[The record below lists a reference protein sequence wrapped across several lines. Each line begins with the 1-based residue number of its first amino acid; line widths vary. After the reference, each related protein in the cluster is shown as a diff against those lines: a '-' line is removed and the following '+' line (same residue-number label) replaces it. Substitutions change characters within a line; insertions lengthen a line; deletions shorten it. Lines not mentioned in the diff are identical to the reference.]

1 MLILWLLWLSL
12 SLSSMGQWDAL
23 DWMYRPFITRPGQVF
38 SITMGESRSGQP
50 VVIYTFGSQ
59 PMNITYTSFEK
70 GQHSMKQE
78 GGKELQFAVSEPVGE
93 RLHLVRH
100 LYNYSKQSKLWSDM
114 FIRLDIQIEN
124 RTEPVGYYHQLTVD
138 DNQDLFLIETSK
150 PTYRPNETVWFGVVC
165 LQPKHWSLLGGG
177 DFGNASE
184 PRFSIMVNSSE
195 TNTVVC
201 RWDDLTA
208 SQSKKLSFHVPEN
221 SSQGMWTISVN
232 ATGRLESTSILV
244 LDREDLMPTIQF
256 HPIRWTKSILYG
268 SFRIGFCANQTDG
281 RPVGGP
287 VKLILCRC
295 TIPMALR
302 HENYPSSSFTAN
314 FTEALI
320 SRDSCP
326 TEGESTKHQPCAVLD
341 DVIRESNGCLE
352 HSFERNPTV
361 FDQVDSADDSNLI
374 VCARVFDAPTNR
386 FYSFCEQLASDVPD
400 HTTIVVNPFYKYGL
414 PMVGFAK
421 IPPPLVS
428 TNVKYVLEMSYSED
442 SCKLENKLLDL
453 WLPKDISTHTVLGE
467 EFSRSEH
474 SRLELD
480 TSEDS
485 VARFTVPPI
494 FSDSPMLAAIRQLTQ
509 GSFLETTDDDVVKLL
524 PAHETTYE
532 AIQLWPSPLEPI
544 SAESCEPIVNLS
556 VIGNTK
562 LTDKKWFIFAI
573 SRGTIIELN
582 VVDVDAE
589 GQPEVDFVCQDQDG
603 PLGHYVCLNESDVQ
617 NDTIE
622 CLPGWQGIGCL
633 EPVCSPHCNPQSGYC
648 TLPYECQCRSGW
660 RGDGCNE
667 CENCWDR
674 VCHTPHGLVQ
684 WDCESTSNQTL
695 ATKAQ
700 MESQRSSVHSTK
712 FIFQRNLTA
721 KLPPNVFGELK
732 FVVFYFHH
740 SENGT
745 IEPIST
751 RGVIRRPEF
760 CPRPHE
766 DISIK
771 FDRTHALPGST
782 VQVVVLS
789 DKSVVDENAVC
800 HVRVWDERLLAQN
813 GGRQNLLYVDAYEKR
828 FKQNSGSV
836 TSQQVLT
843 GQFYDFHTFGFSL
856 GAMPTDSYD
865 GCNIQRN
872 MKHLSEQVV
881 RARTDNWHTD
891 HVLYE
896 VGTPEVL
903 QNLTTDK
910 DRLNWGLR
918 YSFIVPQTGYHLR
931 ASAFCYGEE
940 KGVWSSMSMPLRID
954 DAIGFQLTSVPGL
967 DLLET
972 ANLQISLFIHGPFQ
986 ENNCVRF
993 FVRTKFDDQ
1002 IISFSGPTA
1011 FSSACICNRTV
1022 ERKFTTQFTAEIP
1035 GETLINAELF
1045 LLPQNSGCGI
1055 KPNSAEYYQTRSIKP
1070 MRTIVKRIRVRP
1082 GENPQRT
1089 ATALKCFTTPDHNE
1103 SLSVDIKLPSSKPDG
1118 KNHSDFGPIY
1128 FSYSENLIDPIL
1140 RGFQQ
1145 YEQRPLLTAYD
1156 NLAAL
1161 STAIQSLNHL
1171 APYHHHPGTTSQS
1184 LVTKINSA
1192 IHSAFVRLASFKT
1205 YPGQL
1210 NNSLMYAETGLVSD
1224 PKLNLLVYRTLNHL
1238 ERSPSARAPS
1248 MTVILRSELDGLF
1261 REFNTTYAVSDCHNN
1276 RNQTLDERGLS
1287 FLSQWYIAMKE
1298 SPYEQSYRERLDR
1311 NIEATTH
1318 HLAICLALFAHRE
1331 HSQSS
1336 GRLERFQTS
1345 TLANLAYALSLIEP
1359 NLDSLT
1365 EIIDIVLRRQIR
1377 TRSTVDTSEQE
1388 VHWEESIYENDER
1401 SAEQPANPVEITYHA
1416 YMALFNTGKNL
1427 TELVPIVR
1435 WQLKHLSVFGTVSDP
1450 IDSYFIGLQLFTFMR
1465 HIGILNPTGTK
1476 RSQSSYE
1483 ITLAQEDN
1491 FSVPLMGSFNGSP
1504 MSFTQGMLTL
1514 LDGPSEFVQGMNF
1527 TVAPRVSS
1535 TGCFSATVTQIS
1547 CRSSDS
1553 IRVNSSTDGF
1563 TLSIEES
1570 KNKVSNP
1577 LGAQVAVCLNSSLN
1591 ESLQLTV
1598 RGQTGWEL
1606 QSIPES
1612 DSFSTSVVSDTEG
1625 NVVRF
1630 VLTTEEY
1637 TGCLEFLYTQ
1647 TATMLFAHPMKV
1659 VAESSNPVRSRKTEA
1674 FYLLPTSDN
1683 PSDIRP
1689 SLSQSHRWTSKQ
1701 DCHNLSIRPF
1711 EYSNAMRNFS
1721 GNVTAICKAPV
1732 FLFHLQT
1739 KNAWLYVAQVSAN
1752 REIRIWQL
1760 QISRLWRQ
1768 CFVGLKDWTIVSS
1781 VTEEFIQQLSLE
1793 QALEFIS
1800 RSPNTLTLDGMEFD
1814 ALLLTNEDANRCS
1827 NLHETKTMIGNSLT
1841 YNF

>member
-1 MLILWLLWLSL
+1 MLILWLLWLSFPL
-12 SLSSMGQWDAL
+12 PSMGQWDAL

-38 SITMGESRSGQP
+38 SITMGELRAGQP
-50 VVIYTFGSQ
+50 VVIYTFGTQ
-59 PMNITYTSFEK
+59 PMNISYTLFEK
-70 GQHSMKQE
+70 GQHSMEQE
-78 GGKELQFAVSEPVGE
+78 GGRELQSAVSEPVGE
-93 RLHLVRH
+93 NLHLVRH
-100 LYNYSKQSKLWSDM
+100 LYNYSKQSKIWSDM

-124 RTEPVGYYHQLTVD
+124 RAEPVRYYHQLTVD

-150 PTYRPNETVWFGVVC
+150 PTYQPNETVWFSVVC
-165 LQPKHWSLLGGG
+165 LQPKHWSLLGGA
-177 DFGNASE
+177 DFGNVSE

-195 TNTVVC
+195 TNTVVY

-208 SQSKKLSFHVPEN
+208 SQAKKLSFHVPDN

-244 LDREDLMPTIQF
+244 LDREDLMPTIRFQ
-256 HPIRWTKSILYG
+256 PMLWTKSILYG
-268 SFRIGFCANQTDG
+268 SFQIGFCANQTDG
-281 RPVGGP
+281 RPVEGP

-295 TIPMALR
+295 TVPMVQGNEKDLFS
-302 HENYPSSSFTAN
+302 PLTAN

-320 SRDSCP
+320 SRNSCP
-326 TEGESTKHQPCAVLD
+326 TEGESTKHRPCAVLD
-341 DVIRESNGCLE
+341 DVIRESNGCLK
-352 HSFERNPTV
+352 HSFERNPIV
-361 FDQVDSADDSNLI
+361 FDRISSADDSTFI

-386 FYSFCEQLASDVPD
+386 FYSFCEKISSDVPD
-400 HTTIVVNPFYKYGL
+400 HTTVVVNPFYKYGL
-414 PMVGFAK
+414 PMIGFAK

-428 TNVKYVLEMSYSED
+428 TKMKYVFEISYSMD
-442 SCKLENKLLDL
+442 SCKLENKLSDL
-453 WLPKDISTHTVLGE
+453 WLPRDVSVYTVLGE
-467 EFSRSEH
+467 EFSSAEH
-474 SRLELD
+474 SQMQLD
-480 TSEDS
+480 ANEDS

-494 FSDSPMLAAIRQLTQ
+494 FSDSPMLVTVRQLAQ
-509 GSFLETTDDDVVKLL
+509 GPFFETTDDVVRLF

-544 SAESCEPIVNLS
+544 NAECEPVVNLS

-573 SRGTIIELN
+573 SRGTIIEL
-582 VVDVDAE
+582 DLVDAE
-589 GQPEVDFVCQDQDG
+589 EQLQVEFMCQEQDG
-603 PLGHYVCLNESDVQ
+603 PFGHYVCLNESDVQ

-648 TLPYECQCRSGW
+648 TLPYECRCRSGW

-667 CENCWDR
+667 CENCWDQ
-674 VCHTPHGLVQ
+674 VCHTPHGLVH
-684 WDCESTSNQTL
+684 WDCGLMSNQTL

-700 MESQRSSVHSTK
+700 VESQRSSAHSTR

-721 KLPPNVFGELK
+721 KLPSNVFGELK
-732 FVVFYFHH
+732 FVVFYFHR
-740 SENGT
+740 SENGM

-751 RGVIRRPEF
+751 RGIIRRPEF

-782 VQVVVLS
+782 VQVVVLP
-789 DKSVVDENAVC
+789 DKSILDENAVC

-813 GGRQNLLYVDAYEKR
+813 NDRQNLLYVDAYEKR
-828 FKQNSGSV
+828 FKHNSDSV

-843 GQFYDFHTFGFSL
+843 GQLYDFHTFGFSL
-856 GAMPTDSYD
+856 GALPTDSYG
-865 GCNIQRN
+865 GCDIQRN
-872 MKHLSEQVV
+872 MKQLPEQVV
-881 RARTDNWHTD
+881 RARTDNWHVD

-903 QNLTTDK
+903 QNLTTDE
-910 DRLNWGLR
+910 DTCNWGLR
-918 YSFIVPQTGYHLR
+918 YSFIVPQTGYRLR
-931 ASAFCYGEE
+931 ASAFCHGEE
-940 KGVWSSMSMPLRID
+940 KGVWSSMSRPLGID
-954 DAIGFQLTSVPGL
+954 DAIGFQLTSVPSL

-972 ANLQISLFIHGPFQ
+972 ANLQISLFTHGLFQ
-986 ENNCVRF
+986 ENNCVKF
-993 FVRTKFDDQ
+993 SIWIKFDDR
-1002 IISFSGPTA
+1002 ILSFSGPRA
-1011 FSSACICNRTV
+1011 FSSSCICNRTV
-1022 ERKFTTQFTAEIP
+1022 EGKFTTQFTAKIP

-1045 LLPQNSGCGI
+1045 LLPQNSGCDI
-1055 KPNSAEYYQTRSIKP
+1055 KPNSADYYQTRSIKP
-1070 MRTIVKRIRVRP
+1070 TRTIVKRIRVRP

-1089 ATALKCFTTPDHNE
+1089 TTVLKCFTTSDHNE
-1103 SLSVDIKLPSSKPDG
+1103 SLSVDMKLPSSEPDG
-1118 KNHSDFGPIY
+1118 NKHSDFGPTY

-1140 RGFQQ
+1140 RNFQHYDQ
-1145 YEQRPLLTAYD
+1145 KPLLTAYD

-1171 APYHHHPGTTSQS
+1171 APHHHDPTTTSQS
-1184 LVTKINSA
+1184 LLTKINSA

-1210 NNSLMYAETGLVSD
+1210 NNSMVYAETGLASD

-1261 REFNTTYAVSDCHNN
+1261 REFNTTYPVSDCHNN
-1276 RNQTLDERGLS
+1276 NNQTLDEMKLS

-1298 SPYEQSYRERLDR
+1298 SPYEQSYRKLFDR

-1318 HLAICLALFAHRE
+1318 HLATCLALFAHRE

-1336 GRLERFQTS
+1336 VRLERFRTS
-1345 TLANLAYALSLIEP
+1345 TLASLAYALSLIEP

-1365 EIIDIVLRRQIR
+1365 GIIDIVLRRQIR
-1377 TRSTVDTSEQE
+1377 TRSTSKQE
-1388 VHWEESIYENDER
+1388 VHWEDGIYKNDER
-1401 SAEQPANPVEITYHA
+1401 STENPANPVEITYHA

-1427 TELVPIVR
+1427 TDLVPIIR
-1435 WQLKHLSVFGTVSDP
+1435 WQLKHLSIFGTVSDP

-1465 HIGILNPTGTK
+1465 HIGTLNPIGAK

-1491 FSVPLMGSFNGSP
+1491 FSVPLMGAFKGSP
-1504 MSFTQGMLTL
+1504 MNFTHGILTL
-1514 LDGPSEFVQGMNF
+1514 LDGPSDFVQGVNF
-1527 TVAPRVSS
+1527 TVAPRVPSV
-1535 TGCFSATVTQIS
+1535 GCFSATVTQIF
-1547 CRSSDS
+1547 CRLSELP
-1553 IRVNSSTDGF
+1553 INSSTDGI
-1563 TLSIEES
+1563 TLSVERLES
-1570 KNKVSNP
+1570 NVGSQ
-1577 LGAQVAVCLNSSLN
+1577 LEAQVAVCLNSSLN
-1591 ESLQLTV
+1591 GSLQLTV

-1612 DSFSTSVVSDTEG
+1612 DSFSTSVVNDTEG

-1630 VLTTEEY
+1630 VLTTKEY

-1647 TATMLFAHPMKV
+1647 TATMLYAYPMKV
-1659 VAESSNPVRSRKTEA
+1659 VAESSTPVGSRKTEA

-1683 PSDIRP
+1683 PSHIRP
-1689 SLSQSHRWTSKQ
+1689 SLSQSHLWTPKQ
-1701 DCHNLSIRPF
+1701 DCHNFSTRPF
-1711 EYSNAMRNFS
+1711 EYWNTIRNLSEDMRAM
-1721 GNVTAICKAPV
+1721 CKAPV

-1739 KNAWLYVAQVSAN
+1739 KNAWLYVAQVSTK

-1760 QISRLWRQ
+1760 QITRLWRQ
-1768 CFVGLKDWTIVSS
+1768 CFVNLKDWTIVHS

-1814 ALLLTNEDANRCS
+1814 DFLATNEINGCR
-1827 NLHETKTMIGNSLT
+1827 NLHEMKTMMGDNLR